1 MRVAFLRNAVAP
13 PPPLVL
19 SVSVRGPSMVQ
30 RSPVAHSAGES
41 NEDTIRDPQ
50 AGGIRMIHAL

>member
-1 MRVAFLRNAVAP
+1 
-13 PPPLVL
+13 
-19 SVSVRGPSMVQ
+19 MVQ